1 MANRDISHYLD
12 AIKRLNVNRSG
23 GHASPHKPCM
33 LLAVIELAEVEKL
46 YRNRIRFDD
55 VLLTRYAAYFNIV
68 KTDKDHPNPWMPFF
82 HLKSE
87 KFWHHQALP
96 GKSSIL
102 QALETA
108 TQRGDIIDNID
119 YVSLDEELYRF
130 LKNAETRSSLREQT
144 ILYWFSDHEQELFE
158 LARIAG
164 DEEQLLI
171 DAEKNLRDQRIP
183 QVSRSAAFRRLV
195 TEAYGFRCAASG
207 WRVVLPD
214 YTVLVEAAHIIP
226 FSETQDDRPQNGIAL
241 TPNFHWAMDKNII
254 APGPD
259 MKWHVSQNLDE
270 RIADNQPIIDI
281 DGKDLL
287 LPQDDRFTPDPAG
300 LEWRLSHLQ

>member
-1 MANRDISHYLD
+1 MVKKDLSYYLD

-23 GHASPHKPCM
+23 GHTSPHKPCM
-33 LLAVIELAEVEKL
+33 LLAVIELAEVGKL

-82 HLKSE
+82 HLHSD

-96 GKSSIL
+96 GRSSIL
-102 QALETA
+102 QALKTA
-108 TQRGDIIDNID
+108 TRRGDITDNID
-119 YVSLDEELYRF
+119 YVTLDDELYRF
-130 LKNAETRSSLREQT
+130 LKDAEPRFTLREQL
-144 ILYWFSDHEQELFE
+144 ILYWFPDHEGELFE

-171 DAEKNLRDQRIP
+171 DAEKNLRDQP
-183 QVSRSAAFRRLV
+183 MLQVSRSAAFRRLV

-259 MKWHVSQNLDE
+259 MKWHVSRNLDE
-270 RIADNQPIIDI
+270 RIADNQPIIDL

-287 LPQDDRFTPDPAG
+287 LPQDDRFAPDPAG
-300 LEWRLSHLQ
+300 LEWRLGHLQ